1 MTCPECGGEM
11 HPDDVQGW
19 VFAKRLI
26 VNVLVCKDD
35 ACRFVVIVDWRW
47 KPAAQH
53 GKQRSPD
60 GTGQA
65 VHRVASCAAG
75 G

>member
-47 KPAAQH
+47 KPAAQEAT
-53 GKQRSPD
+53 R
-60 GTGQA
+60 
-65 VHRVASCAAG
+65 
-75 G
+75 